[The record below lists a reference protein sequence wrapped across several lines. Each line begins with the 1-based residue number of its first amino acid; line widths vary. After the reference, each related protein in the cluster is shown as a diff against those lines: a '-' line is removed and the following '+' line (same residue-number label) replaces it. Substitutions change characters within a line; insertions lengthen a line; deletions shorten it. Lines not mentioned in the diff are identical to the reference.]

1 MYSKMD
7 WKPTDWI
14 DAEDYNRIRQNFAAI
29 LNFNSAPPAD
39 VGYDYV
45 PTAAD
50 VRALR
55 AQYDAIAATLG
66 VLAEFPSD
74 PALYADTLD
83 LSEWPQDDLY
93 PPLLWLSDWE
103 NDIHFPAADEL
114 RLYESIVQHYYNR
127 YGLPLCSYG
136 DGTILG
142 GGLFG

>member
-14 DAEDYNRIRQNFAAI
+14 DSEDYNRIRQNFAAI

-39 VGYDYV
+39 AGYDYV

-74 PALYADTLD
+74 PALY
-83 LSEWPQDDLY
+83 
-93 PPLLWLSDWE
+93 
-103 NDIHFPAADEL
+103 PAA
-114 RLYESIVQHYYNR
+114 
-127 YGLPLCSYG
+127 
-136 DGTILG
+136 ILAMG
-142 GGLFG
+142 IPTMQKMGRSCCCA